1 MLQIKDNILS
11 GDNVRKMVKCTKTSG
26 EFEEGD
32 LDTIVIHYTAGPYQT
47 SLNTLVNPKVKAS
60 AHVLVDRDGSITQ
73 LIPFNQIAWHAGD
86 SSWQGRSGF
95 NKYSIGIE
103 IVNSGPLTK
112 SGNVYRSWFGSAY
125 NPSDV
130 VEAIHRNQTTAK
142 YWHVYTAE
150 QIEAV
155 RMLCLEL
162 METFPKI
169 KFILGH
175 EEIAPARKTDP
186 GPAFPLDKLREQL
199 LGNSRQSNNKAE
211 VPDMGRV
218 AAATLNIRNVPES
231 SGSLIAKPLEKG
243 QRVNIV
249 EEKNGWY
256 KVSTTIEGWVYAKY
270 IDVD

>member
-1 MLQIKDNILS
+1 MLQIKDNQLS
-11 GDNVRKMVKCTKTSG
+11 GDNVRKPVKCTKTSG
-26 EFEEGD
+26 EFAKGD
-32 LDTIVIHYTAGPYQT
+32 LDTIVIHYTAGPYQS

-73 LIPFNQIAWHAGD
+73 LIPFNEIAWHAGD
-86 SSWQGRSGF
+86 SSYAGRSGY

-130 VEAIHRNQTTAK
+130 IEAVHRNQSTAK

-155 RMLCLEL
+155 RELCAEL
-162 METFPKI
+162 IETYPEI
-169 KFILGH
+169 KQILGH
-175 EEIAPARKTDP
+175 EEIAPSRKTDP

-199 LGNSRQSNNKAE
+199 LGGGRQSNNKADI
-211 VPDMGRV
+211 PDSGVV
-218 AAATLNIRNVPES
+218 AATTLNIRNTPES
-231 SGSLIAKPLEKG
+231 NGALIAKPLAKG
-243 QRVNIV
+243 TRVNIIS
-249 EEKNGWY
+249 EQNGWY
-256 KVSTTIEGWVYAKY
+256 KVSTTVEGWVFGKY